1 MKLISGV
8 NIFIFIFITSVFA
21 NEKVVYLDIDYI
33 LSNSNKGRS
42 IIKEL
47 DEKNKKN
54 IIKLEESEKIL
65 KKKENDIENKK
76 NILSKEELNIQIENL
91 KKQIIDFRK
100 EKANMVKEFNLF
112 KKKQISNLMKSI
124 NPIIAEYVKEKSIN
138 IVLDKKN
145 ILIGKTNYDIT
156 KDILV
161 LVDNKIK

>member
-91 KKQIIDFRK
+91 KKQILDFRK

>member
-65 KKKENDIENKK
+65 KKKENEIENKK

-91 KKQIIDFRK
+91 KKQILDFRK

>member
-1 MKLISGV
+1 MLYFSKLKIISISLV
-8 NIFIFIFITSVFA
+8 SLFFIFIAS
-21 NEKVVYLDIDYI
+21 
-33 LSNSNKGRS
+33 SNIFNFSN
-42 IIKEL
+42 
-47 DEKNKKN
+47 
-54 IIKLEESEKIL
+54 KIL
-65 KKKENDIENKK
+65 KKKENDIESKK
-76 NILSKEELNIQIENL
+76 NILSKEELNIQIESL

-100 EKANMVKEFNLF
+100 EKASMVKEFNLF

>member
-1 MKLISGV
+1 
-8 NIFIFIFITSVFA
+8 
-21 NEKVVYLDIDYI
+21 
-33 LSNSNKGRS
+33 
-42 IIKEL
+42 
-47 DEKNKKN
+47 
-54 IIKLEESEKIL
+54 
-65 KKKENDIENKK
+65 
-76 NILSKEELNIQIENL
+76 
-91 KKQIIDFRK
+91 
-100 EKANMVKEFNLF
+100 MVKEFNLF

>member
-1 MKLISGV
+1 MKLIIRV
-8 NIFIFIFITSVFA
+8 NIFIFIFISSVFA

-33 LSNSNKGRS
+33 LSNSNKGKS

-65 KKKENDIENKK
+65 KKKENDIESKK
-76 NILSKEELNIQIENL
+76 NILSKEELNIQIESL

-100 EKANMVKEFNLF
+100 EKASMVKEFNLF

>member
-1 MKLISGV
+1 MKLIIRV
-8 NIFIFIFITSVFA
+8 NIFIFIFISSVFA

-33 LSNSNKGRS
+33 LSNSNKGKS

-65 KKKENDIENKK
+65 KKKENDIESKK
-76 NILSKEELNIQIENL
+76 NILSKEELNIQIESL

-100 EKANMVKEFNLF
+100 EKASMVKEFNLF

-145 ILIGKTNYDIT
+145 ILIGKTSYDIT
-156 KDILV
+156 QNILE
-161 LVDNKIK
+161 LVNIKLK